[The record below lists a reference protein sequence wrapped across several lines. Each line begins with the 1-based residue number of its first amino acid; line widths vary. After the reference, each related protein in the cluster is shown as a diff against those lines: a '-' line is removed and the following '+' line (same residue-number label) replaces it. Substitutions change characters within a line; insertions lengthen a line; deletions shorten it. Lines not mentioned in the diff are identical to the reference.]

1 MIGPGLLV
9 IATPLIL
16 GFVFGVK
23 AVAGL
28 IPGAIFSAV

>member
-16 GFVFGVK
+16 GLVFGVK

>member
-9 IATPLIL
+9 IFTPLLL
-16 GFVFGVK
+16 GFLFGVK
-23 AVAGL
+23 AVSGL